1 MRLTEDGEQAA
12 LRRAGHR
19 RLRGQG
25 SGSAPLLRLLTD
37 LLLYTLAAPMAVAL
51 RLDHF
56 SVSAFM
62 GLGIYLVVGLLLK
75 AIAMR
80 LNRTYL
86 HRWHLASVEDALTLA
101 RMVAL
106 VVAGQYVL
114 LAVLPEFSKVPRSL
128 PLLEGV
134 TGLLLLVGLRLAYR
148 WGTAQALSRRWNKQS
163 RGRQVQNVL
172 IVGAGAAG
180 QMVARE
186 LLRHP
191 ERRMRP
197 VGFLDDRRG
206 ELTNS
211 VAGLPLLG
219 ALAALPWAVQQSGAA
234 LVLIAIPSAP
244 GSLIREVM
252 DRARSVAVPVKIFP
266 RLHDLINAEPVDAI
280 RDVAPEDVLRRAP
293 VTLDNELLEQSLTG
307 KVVLVTGAGGSI
319 GSELVRQLVRFHPR
333 QVILLGRGENSIF
346 LVHQEL
352 TMHWPDVDALPVI
365 ADVRDT
371 ARIEQVFAA
380 HRPDV
385 VFHAAAHK
393 HVPLMEAVPSE
404 AVLNN
409 VLGSRNI
416 VEACLRHGVRR
427 LVNISTDKAVNPSS
441 VMGTTKRIAELLVA
455 CGQRRA
461 GTDAKFV
468 SVRFGNVLGSRGS
481 VVPTFLRQIRQGGPV
496 TVTHPEM
503 TRYFMTI
510 PEAARLVL
518 QAGAQA
524 IGGEVFVLNMGE
536 PVRIMDLA
544 HDVIRLSGAQD
555 IEILLTGLRPGE
567 KLYEE
572 LLTGAEGIQA
582 TRHSELFVASVAS
595 LDPAG
600 LQQSV
605 EALVQTARGAQ
616 DLKVRGLLK
625 LLVPESTIH
634 ASGLLERPQVG

>member
-1 MRLTEDGEQAA
+1 MPLAEEEPQP
-12 LRRAGHR
+12 LRR
-19 RLRGQG
+19 RLHLR
-25 SGSAPLLRLLTD
+25 SRPPSSVPLLRLLTD
-37 LLLYTLAAPMAVAL
+37 LFLFTLAAPLAVGL
-51 RLDHF
+51 RLDQLTF
-56 SVSAFM
+56 GTFVSM
-62 GLGIYLVVGLLLK
+62 RLGIYLVMGLLVK

-80 LNRTYL
+80 LTRTYL
-86 HRWHLASVEDALTLA
+86 HRWRLATIDDVLALT
-101 RMVAL
+101 RMVAS
-106 VVAGQYVL
+106 VVASLYVL
-114 LAVLPEFSKVPRSL
+114 CALLPEFGGIPRSL

-134 TGLLLLVGLRLAYR
+134 IGFLLLMGVRLLIR
-148 WGTAQALSRRWNKQS
+148 WGAARAVSRRWSIEGPGVQS
-163 RGRQVQNVL
+163 VL

-191 ERRMRP
+191 ERMMRP
-197 VGFLDDRRG
+197 VGFLDDSVG
-206 ELTNS
+206 ELTDS

-219 ALAALPWAVQQSGAA
+219 RLPDLSEAVKTCHAA

-252 DRARSVAVPVKIFP
+252 AHARSAGVPVKIFP
-266 RLHDLINAEPVDAI
+266 RLHDLITAGPVDAI

-293 VTLDNELLEQSLTG
+293 VMLDTEALEQSLGG

-319 GSELVRQLVRFHPR
+319 GSELVRQIMRFHPR
-333 QVILLGRGENSIF
+333 QIILLGRGENSIF
-346 LVHQEL
+346 LIHQEL
-352 TMHWPDVDALPVI
+352 VMHWPDVDAVPVI
-365 ADVRDT
+365 ADVRDA
-371 ARIEQVFAA
+371 ARLEQVFGTYQ
-380 HRPDV
+380 PEV

-404 AVLNN
+404 AVLGN
-409 VLGSRNI
+409 VLGSSN
-416 VEACLRHGVRR
+416 VVAACLAHGVRR

-441 VMGTTKRIAELLVA
+441 VMGTTKRVAELIVA
-455 CGQRRA
+455 TGQRRA
-461 GTDAKFV
+461 EPNAKFV

-524 IGGEVFVLNMGE
+524 QGGEVFVLNMGE

-544 HDVIRLSGAQD
+544 RDVIRLSGAQD
-555 IEILLTGLRPGE
+555 VEILVSGLRPGE

-572 LLTGAEGIQA
+572 LLTGAEGVQA
-582 TRHSELFVASVAS
+582 THHSELFVAKIDVVDSSA
-595 LDPAG
+595 LLAN
-600 LQQSV
+600 V
-605 EALVQTARGAQ
+605 EALVQTARQAQ
-616 DLKVRGLLK
+616 DAQVRVLLK
-625 LLVPESTIH
+625 HLVPEATIDG
-634 ASGLLERPQVG
+634 SQPLPRTRMG